1 MGLCFPPSS
10 KNKIERE
17 GAIMKTEELHN
28 ERNLFI
34 DIGTEHSSAS
44 GK

>member
-1 MGLCFPPSS
+1 
-10 KNKIERE
+10 
-17 GAIMKTEELHN
+17 MKTEELHN

-44 GK
+44 GKRWEIQASVPVSGNIQF